1 MLFISFIIFSLAC
14 HYTYASTVALDSS
27 SSLST
32 FTVTFNTSEP
42 LGIAFDTQLHVL
54 SFTNLS
60 GPGAT
65 SGWIQPGDMLTSVNA
80 ANVTGLKAAGV
91 AALIARA
98 TLPKALEFIPGDGQP
113 RAPPQRTIAHE
124 PEDELIQAIADA
136 HARKSQARGQA
147 HTVKPPPR
155 ASAAFEARLQAAGRD
170 EVLADV
176 RLVRAFFGGPIRCQR
191 GPLVWAEPRHGC
203 GRYRN
208 AEAAFNAI
216 VLVQR
221 GVCSFHD
228 KALAAQEVS
237 AQGLVVVDV
246 YGEPTRMP
254 RSPDAQGDVSIPVG
268 MVGVDATA
276 PLEEAL
282 QHGGRSTVARMQLLG
297 TQCRSLIRANREE
310 DSDHVEELG
319 LAGNTSARAGHV
331 LLLGAE
337 ELLQQA
343 EQQAA
348 QRAALDAQR
357 ALLESGEALVDDVT
371 GVVDEFGGVSLQLS
385 EPLAAG
391 QAPDMDAATAA
402 WTPAAEFIRA
412 GSVSSVP
419 SQEFELVFAQPSDGC
434 SPGSSA
440 VYAGKAVI
448 VRRGTCNFAEK
459 QQHAAA
465 AGAALL
471 IVVND
476 RAGLLEVPAAAVEAN
491 PAAVQALPIVV
502 IPHDEGAQLEHA
514 IAIRAGWLASPSVAQ
529 RVAQA
534 AASVAELP
542 EELAQRLG
550 TPKIRLRGEQQ
561 VWDAWVHASKLMDPH
576 AWPAH
581 PRQRKQQLHRSA
593 RLHHPD
599 KTVGSAA
606 RYELLQ
612 WAFDNANFAYEP
624 SKYRRPP
631 QLHFSTV

>member
-1 MLFISFIIFSLAC
+1 MLLIPFIICSWAC
-14 HYTYASTVALDSS
+14 HYTYAFTVAPDSS
-27 SSLST
+27 ST
-32 FTVTFNTSEP
+32 FTVTFNTSAP
-42 LGIAFDTQLHVL
+42 LGIAFDTQLRVL
-54 SFTNLS
+54 SFTNES

-65 SGWIQPGDMLTSVNA
+65 SGWILPGDTLARVNA
-80 ANVTGLKAAGV
+80 ANVTGLKAAAV

-98 TLPKALEFIPGDGQP
+98 TPPKSLEFIPGDGQT

-136 HARKSQARGQA
+136 HARKLQARGQA

-170 EVLADV
+170 EVLTDV

-208 AEAAFNAI
+208 PEAAFNAI

-228 KALAAQEVS
+228 KALAAQEAS

-282 QHGGRSTVARMQLLG
+282 HHGGRSTVARMQLLG
-297 TQCRSLIRANREE
+297 TQCRSLIRATREE
-310 DSDHVEELG
+310 DSNNSNAEALG

-357 ALLESGEALVDDVT
+357 AQLESGEALVDDVT

-385 EPLAAG
+385 GPLAAS
-391 QAPDMDAATAA
+391 QVPDMDAAASA
-402 WTPAAEFIRA
+402 WAPAAEFIRA

-419 SQEFELVFAQPSDGC
+419 SQEFELVFARPSDGC

-440 VYAGKAVI
+440 MYAGKAVV
-448 VRRGTCNFAEK
+448 VRRGTCNFAQK

-471 IVVND
+471 VVVND

-491 PAAVQALPIVV
+491 SAAVQALPIVV

-514 IAIRAGWLASPSVAQ
+514 IAVRAGWLASPSVAQ

-534 AASVAELP
+534 AASVAEQP
-542 EELAQRLG
+542 EELAQRLL
-550 TPKIRLRGEQQ
+550 TPKVRLRGEQQ
-561 VWDAWVHASKLMDPH
+561 VWEAWAHASKLMDPH

-581 PRQRKQQLHRSA
+581 PRQRKQQFHRSA

-599 KTVGSAA
+599 KTAGSVA

-624 SKYRRPP
+624 GKYRRPP
-631 QLHFSTV
+631 QLHFSAL